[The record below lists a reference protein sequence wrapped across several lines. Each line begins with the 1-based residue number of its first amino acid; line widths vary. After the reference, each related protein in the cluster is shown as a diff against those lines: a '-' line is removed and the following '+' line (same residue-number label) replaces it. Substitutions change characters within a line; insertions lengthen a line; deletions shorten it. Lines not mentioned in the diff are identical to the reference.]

1 MRVTWRPPCQT
12 STSGLATA
20 MQFGNNDG
28 LLIRFCK
35 SKINEV
41 ACRREQGLEPHGG
54 GQHGKLC
61 SGSWRLDWRLV
72 VPTYRAGAAKSRAC
86 TRLR

>member
-1 MRVTWRPPCQT
+1 VAPALPDVDIP
-12 STSGLATA
+12 SGDSE
-20 MQFGNNDG
+20 QFGNNDG

-41 ACRREQGLEPHGG
+41 ACRREQGLEPHSG

-72 VPTYRAGAAKSRAC
+72 VATYRAGAAKSRA
-86 TRLR
+86 